1 MSEVSRSGPSS
12 HEAIAGAS
20 GDCEVDYERFRRE
33 VEAFARSAC
42 PPALR
47 ERVRAQAKM
56 RRVDYAAWQRLLHA
70 RGWAAPGWPTAFG
83 GTGWDIRQRYIF
95 ESAMAA
101 HDCPPQYHHGLG
113 HIGPVLLHFGTPEQ
127 HRRFIPGILDGSDWW
142 CQGYSEPGAGS
153 DLASLKT
160 RAVRAVDAL
169 GEHYVVSG
177 QKIWTSHAHEADWMY
192 TLVRTSSEGRKQEGI
207 TLLLIP
213 LSLPGIR
220 IRPIQTL
227 DAWHHVNEVFLDDV
241 RVPAENRLGEEGQG
255 WRCAKFL
262 LDRERL
268 APANFVRLERLVQQ
282 VAAQVHAEAARAP
295 SPATYRA
302 RFSERLLLAEAEVR
316 AAREL
321 LLSAIDDELRGSLR
335 SAKSSALKLH
345 CSELSQR
352 LIGIAFDALGPRRAA
367 RFLPLDAQG
376 QEQHLEDAESNVLH
390 NYLFYRSKT
399 IAGGT
404 SEVQKNV
411 IARELFGA

>member
-1 MSEVSRSGPSS
+1 MTNTRPTEPG
-12 HEAIAGAS
+12 GAAT
-20 GDCEVDYERFRRE
+20 DDDAFRRE
-33 VEAFARSAC
+33 VDAFARTAC
-42 PPALR
+42 PSDLR
-47 ERVRAQAKM
+47 ERVRSQAKL
-56 RRVDYAAWQRLLHA
+56 RRTDYATWQRLLHA
-70 RGWAAPGWPTAFG
+70 RGWAAPGWPKAFG
-83 GTGWDIRQRYIF
+83 GTGWNIRQRYIF
-95 ESAMAA
+95 ESVMAER
-101 HDCPPQYHHGLG
+101 DCPPQYHHGLG
-113 HIGPVLLHFGTPEQ
+113 HIGPVLLQFGTSEQ
-127 HRRFIPGILDGSDWW
+127 HQRFIPGILDGSDWW

-160 RAVRAVDAL
+160 RAVHGIDAD
-169 GEHYVVSG
+169 GEHYRVTG
-177 QKIWTSHAHEADWMY
+177 QKMWTSHAHEADWMY
-192 TLVRTSSEGRKQEGI
+192 TLVRTSSEARKQDGI

-220 IRPIQTL
+220 IRPIQTI

-241 RVPAENRLGEEGQG
+241 RVSAANRLGDEGGG

-268 APANFVRLERLVQQ
+268 APANFVRLGRLVQH
-282 VAAQVHAEAARAP
+282 VAAQVDAQAARAP
-295 SPATYRA
+295 SPAAYRA

-321 LLSAIDDELRGSLR
+321 LLSAIDDELAGSLR

-345 CSELSQR
+345 CSELAQR
-352 LIGIAFDALGPRRAA
+352 IVGIAFDALGPRRAS
-367 RFLPLDAQG
+367 RFVPLSAAG
-376 QEQHLEDAESNVLH
+376 LEQPLEDAESNVLH

>member
-1 MSEVSRSGPSS
+1 MSEIKPETPAANVSVDGLDYDAFR
-12 HEAIAGAS
+12 E
-20 GDCEVDYERFRRE
+20 EVGH
-33 VEAFARSAC
+33 FARSAC
-42 PPALR
+42 PPELR
-47 ERVRAQAKM
+47 ERVCSQAKM

-70 RGWAAPGWPTAFG
+70 RGWAAPGWPRTFG

-95 ESAMAA
+95 ESVMAE

-127 HRRFIPGILDGSDWW
+127 HRRFVPGILDGSDWW

-153 DLASLKT
+153 DLAALKT
-160 RAVRAVDAL
+160 RAVYGVDAH
-169 GEHYVVSG
+169 GEHYRVSG

-192 TLVRTSSEGRKQEGI
+192 TLVRTSTEGRKQEGI

-220 IRPIQTL
+220 IQPIRTI

-241 RVPAENRLGEEGQG
+241 RVPAENRVGEEGQG
-255 WRCAKFL
+255 WRCAKYL

-282 VAAQVHAEAARAP
+282 VAAQVKAQAAQAP
-295 SPATYRA
+295 SPTTFLA

-352 LIGIAFDALGPRRAA
+352 LIGIAFDALGPQRAA
-367 RFLPLDAQG
+367 RFVPLDAEG
-376 QEQHLEDAESNVLH
+376 VEQPLEDAQSNVLH

>member
-1 MSEVSRSGPSS
+1 MSP
-12 HEAIAGAS
+12 AS
-20 GDCEVDYERFRRE
+20 DPAPLDYDAFEREVDT
-33 VEAFARSAC
+33 FARTQC

-47 ERVRAQAKM
+47 ERVRSNAKLH
-56 RRVDYAAWQRLLHA
+56 REDYAAWQRLLHA
-70 RGWAAPGWPTAFG
+70 RGWAAPGWPKAFG
-83 GTGWDIRQRYIF
+83 GTGWDMRQRFIF
-95 ESAMAA
+95 EAVMAA
-101 HDCPPQYHHGLG
+101 RDCPPQYHHGLG

-127 HRRFIPGILDGSDWW
+127 HARFLPGILDGSDWW

-160 RAVRAVDAL
+160 RAVRD
-169 GEHYVVSG
+169 GDHYVVTG

-220 IRPIQTL
+220 IQPIRTI
-227 DAWHHVNEVFLDDV
+227 DAWHHVNEVFLDEV
-241 RVPAENRLGEEGQG
+241 RVPVAHRLGDEGGG

-268 APANFVRLERLVQQ
+268 APAIVVRLERLLQQ
-282 VAAQVHAEAARAP
+282 VDDQVQAEAARGERPGLAQ
-295 SPATYRA
+295 AFA
-302 RFSERLLLAEAEVR
+302 ERLLLAEADMR

-321 LLSAIDDELRGSLR
+321 LLSAIDDEMHGRLLA
-335 SAKSSALKLH
+335 AKSSALKLH
-345 CSELSQR
+345 CSELAQR
-352 LIGIAFDALGPRRAA
+352 IIGIAFDALGARRAA
-367 RFLPLDAQG
+367 RFVPLAADGTAQIA
-376 QEQHLEDAESNVLH
+376 EDAETNMLH
-390 NYLFYRSKT
+390 NYLFYRSRT